1 MDIADLLDLKLGT
14 FVSQLIVRKSCTW
27 IVPADGWYLITGVG
41 GGASGG
47 VASVHSGALA
57 TGGGAGRAGQKLVW
71 LARGTVLTIMVGV
84 DGAAPVITSGNF
96 SDGNPGG
103 ETSILGGELAMV
115 LPGGLA
121 GKAAHA
127 AGADLVLAGSGP
139 AADPTGVDFF
149 WPAGVSGQCS
159 LVYASGSQALASGGG
174 GVFGGCSGDV
184 VADGVTTSIA
194 ITSGGAGAEFD
205 SGDVYTSTN
214 VSRETYGGSP
224 FGPSPD
230 NSDGSPVAAPAL
242 SDGLATFGMSLIG
255 ESRLLTLRA
264 VAQAANFAPGWG
276 GQKDTYT
283 AGLFAGGAGVT
294 GASTPEPEAAAG
306 DFGAGGGA
314 RAQPSA
320 YGFTGAPGS
329 KGGVIIER
337 VM

>member
-47 VASVHSGALA
+47 VASVSGGALA

-71 LARGTVLTIMVGV
+71 LARGTVLTIMVGAPG
-84 DGAAPVITSGNF
+84 DAPVITQGNF
-96 SDGNPGG
+96 SDGNAGG
-103 ETSILGGELAMV
+103 ETSITGDGLAMV

-127 AGADLVLAGSGP
+127 NSADHVLAGSGP

-149 WPAGVSGQCS
+149 WPAGESGTCTLNYVSGNQ
-159 LVYASGSQALASGGG
+159 GLASGGG

-184 VADGVTTSIA
+184 TVDGVSASIYA
-194 ITSGGAGAEFD
+194 FSAGAGADFD
-205 SGDVYTSTN
+205 SGAVYASISGN
-214 VSRETYGGSP
+214 RETCPGGP
-224 FGPSPD
+224 FGPSPENND
-230 NSDGSPVAAPAL
+230 STPIEAPTL
-242 SDGLATFGMSLIG
+242 SDGLATFGITLIG

-264 VAQAANFAPGWG
+264 VAQATNFAPGWG
-276 GQKDTYT
+276 GRKDAYI
-283 AGLFAGGAGVT
+283 AGLFAGGG
-294 GASTPEPEAAAG
+294 GLWGQSSSEPESAAG
-306 DFGAGGGA
+306 DFGAGSGG
-314 RAQPSA
+314 RVQWV